1 MTIFSVS
8 ITDGSE
14 LMKILPSNQRV
25 NGGFYWYYSLYGND
39 VMHEPFGD
47 LNHEFPTE
55 RASLNLQ
62 GTKASIS
69 RFIISELNPIEVH
82 LCHEEQSLATAH
94 VDFGQIFEKSFKTAK
109 IDQEPL
115 RISGKSLKYLSCRK
129 I

>member
-1 MTIFSVS
+1 
-8 ITDGSE
+8 
-14 LMKILPSNQRV
+14 
-25 NGGFYWYYSLYGND
+25 
-39 VMHEPFGD
+39 MHEPFGD

-115 RISGKSLKYLSCRK
+115 RISGKSLKNLSGWKCWKSDIKHKESDVSAK
-129 I
+129 INLKSPIFDS